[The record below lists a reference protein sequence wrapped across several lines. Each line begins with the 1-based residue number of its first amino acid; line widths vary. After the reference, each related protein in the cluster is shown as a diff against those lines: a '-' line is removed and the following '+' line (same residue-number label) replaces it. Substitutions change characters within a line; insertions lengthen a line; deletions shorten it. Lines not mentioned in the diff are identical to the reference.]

1 MNYTYD
7 DLLGECY
14 RAGVPNRRGS
24 VAFLLAQVGAAA
36 ADRFGERAAKLELSR
51 AQSGLL
57 RVLAREEPMR
67 QQALAE
73 RLDLVPS
80 RLVVLVDELAARG
93 AIERRAD
100 ASDRRAHA
108 LYLTP
113 AGRELVARLGEVAR
127 EHEQAF
133 CAPLSEAERGQLEK
147 LLGKLAE
154 HHGLTPQVHP
164 GFKKLR

>member
-1 MNYTYD
+1 
-7 DLLGECY
+7 
-14 RAGVPNRRGS
+14 VPSRRGS

-36 ADRFGERAAKLELSR
+36 SERFGERAAQIDLTR

-57 RVLAREEPMR
+57 RVLAHDEPMS

-73 RLDLVPS
+73 RLGLAPS

-108 LYLTP
+108 LYLTA
-113 AGRELVARLGEVAR
+113 AGRELVARLGQVAR
-127 EHEQAF
+127 EHDQAF
-133 CAPLSEAERGQLEK
+133 CAPLSDTERSQLEK
-147 LLGKLAE
+147 LLGKLAD
-154 HHGLTPQVHP
+154 HHGLVPQVHP
-164 GFKKLR
+164 GFKKLRG